1 MATYYHDTPEG
12 RIPFTPEQEAQ
23 RDAEIAAW
31 EAGESDRKAS
41 AIREERNRLLT
52 ESDWRALTDQTLT
65 DEWRDYRQALRD
77 ISSQEGFPDSV
88 VWPTVPAS

>member
-1 MATYYHDTPEG
+1 MTRYKSTPDG
-12 RIPFTPEQEAQ
+12 NIPFTPEEEAEW
-23 RDAEIAAW
+23 DALVVEAAVQ
-31 EAGESDRKAS
+31 APLRKAS

-77 ISSQEGFPDSV
+77 ISSQEGFPESV
-88 VWPTVPAS
+88 AWPQKPD